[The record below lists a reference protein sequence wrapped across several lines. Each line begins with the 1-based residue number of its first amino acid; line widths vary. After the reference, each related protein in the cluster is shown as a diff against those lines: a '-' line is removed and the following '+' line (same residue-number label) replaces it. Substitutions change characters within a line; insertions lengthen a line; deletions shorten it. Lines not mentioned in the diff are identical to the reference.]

1 VSAES
6 LEPNAGLAA
15 QCDDPPYGQFP
26 LQTSQ
31 AVRSP
36 LVPWPVPRR
45 PAARGRQAYAPGM
58 DPTVAG
64 ALIGAGAAVMVA
76 VVGFLTNPGTH
87 APFR

>member
-1 VSAES
+1 
-6 LEPNAGLAA
+6 
-15 QCDDPPYGQFP
+15 
-26 LQTSQ
+26 
-31 AVRSP
+31 
-36 LVPWPVPRR
+36 
-45 PAARGRQAYAPGM
+45 M